1 MLGRSK
7 KCVGEM
13 KEVYSTNSG
22 GVLVQFVMNEVYS
35 RKRAYHDLERFSNV
49 THISAY
55 RLAKLV
61 SLMAF
66 SNTNSIIFSS
76 SALEPTDTSHI

>member
-1 MLGRSK
+1 MLRN
-7 KCVGEM
+7 
-13 KEVYSTNSG
+13 ST
-22 GVLVQFVMNEVYS
+22 
-35 RKRAYHDLERFSNV
+35 YHDLDRLSKV

-55 RLAKLV
+55 KLAKLV

-76 SALEPTDTSHI
+76 SALEPTDTSHIWNEGKKGGRKEGRKERK